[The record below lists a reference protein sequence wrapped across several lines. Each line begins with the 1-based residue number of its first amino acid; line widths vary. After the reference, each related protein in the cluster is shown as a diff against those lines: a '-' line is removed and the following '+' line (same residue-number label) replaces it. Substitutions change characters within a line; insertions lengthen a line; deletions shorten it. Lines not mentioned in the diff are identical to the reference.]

1 MRTLSK
7 SLFTAV
13 SLVALTGTALAQAP
27 DDAAPPADPPADP
40 NAGGGDAT
48 APATTDPAA
57 PATDG
62 AAATTSPI
70 TVVGKGKILIA
81 GSTLNVNMSTDAV
94 AKPISIAPS
103 VWYGVSDKL
112 AVGLTHDGGT
122 TPYSPRPFPGLGI
135 CLSGEENGCGKVYD
149 NVGVDVLFGIKD
161 EAKMGLAVHGGV
173 IVESFDPMTLSLRAG
188 VLGKYNASDKLSV
201 VFDPAIFIGLTERD
215 GAEVAPGVTVG
226 GNKEVIDVPVWVWFN
241 VNEKLGAYLHTGI
254 NGPLDGFGDAFLIPL
269 GVGAT
274 YKVNEKLGVGGDFHF
289 LGIAGSDAASADFRT
304 LGIRAQY
311 AL

>member
-1 MRTLSK
+1 MRFLSK

-13 SLVALTGTALAQAP
+13 SLAALTGTALAQAP
-27 DDAAPPADPPADP
+27 DDAAPPPDD
-40 NAGGGDAT
+40 GTG
-48 APATTDPAA
+48 TTDPAA
-57 PATDG
+57 GGDATPPPADPAAPAD
-62 AAATTSPI
+62 AAAAPASPI

-81 GSTLNVNMSTDAV
+81 GSTLNVNMSADAV

-188 VLGKYNASDKLSV
+188 VLGRYNASDKISV

-226 GNKEVIDVPVWVWFN
+226 GNKEVIDVPLWLWFN
-241 VNEKLGAYLHTGI
+241 VNEKLGAYVHTGI

-269 GVGAT
+269 GLGAT

-304 LGIRAQY
+304 LGVRVQY

>member
-48 APATTDPAA
+48 APATTDPA

-215 GAEVAPGVTVG
+215 GAEIAPGVTAG

-274 YKVNEKLGVGGDFHF
+274 YKVNDKLGVGGDFHF